1 MLLVKVGLFLVL
13 VHFLAEYLLHY
24 LTLLGVDLS
33 HELPMKPGRL
43 LHAVLILEKPQFD

>member
-1 MLLVKVGLFLVL
+1 MLLVKIGFFLVL

-24 LTLLGVDLS
+24 LTLLGIDLS
-33 HELPMKPGRL
+33 HELPVEPGWL